1 MDNNLVAF
9 FSLIKAG
16 LWEKEVQLST
26 KEPIDYNEVFR
37 LAEEQSVVGLLAAG
51 IECIK
56 NIKVPQEIALTVAG
70 EALQLEQRNQAMND
84 FIAQLSAKLLN
95 EGIVTLLVKGQ
106 GIAQCYGHP
115 LWRAS
120 GDVDLLVSVED
131 YDKAKKIIIP
141 YSNSVE
147 PEGEYSYH
155 LGMNI
160 RNWMVELHGSLR
172 TGLGKRVDR
181 LIDEVYAQ
189 TFRNKK
195 FREWQYREKT
205 VLLPAIDDDIIFVFT
220 HILQHF
226 YKGGVGLRQVCDWCR
241 LIWMYQSDL
250 NFDVLEYRLRKMDLM
265 TEWKSFASVAVN
277 ILGMPQN
284 AMPFYSNKDKWS
296 KKADRIS
303 QYMIK
308 VGNFGHNIENKRDSK
323 FVIERKVFSATSIIR
338 NTMRHF
344 TLFPLNTIRISC
356 FEIGLGVKATLGMKR

>member
-1 MDNNLVAF
+1 MGNNLAAF

-16 LWEKEVQLST
+16 LWEKDVQISM
-26 KEPIDYNEVFR
+26 KEPINYNEVFR

-56 NIKVPQEIALTVAG
+56 NIKVPQEIALSVAG
-70 EALQLEQRNQAMND
+70 EVLQLELRNQAMND

-195 FREWQYREKT
+195 FREWQYKDKS
-205 VLLPAIDDDIIFVFT
+205 VLLPAIDDDVIFIFT

-241 LIWMYQSDL
+241 FIWTFQSNINL
-250 NFDVLEYRLRKMDLM
+250 DVLEYRLRKMDLM
-265 TEWKSFASVAVN
+265 AEWKSFASFAVN
-277 ILGMPQN
+277 ILYIRD
-284 AMPFYSNKDKWS
+284 AS
-296 KKADRIS
+296 KYYA
-303 QYMIK
+303 
-308 VGNFGHNIENKRDSK
+308 V
-323 FVIERKVFSATSIIR
+323 
-338 NTMRHF
+338 
-344 TLFPLNTIRISC
+344 LF
-356 FEIGLGVKATLGMKR
+356 

>member
-1 MDNNLVAF
+1 MGNNLAAF

-16 LWEKEVQLST
+16 LWEKDVQIST
-26 KEPIDYNEVFR
+26 KEPINYNEVFR

-56 NIKVPQEIALTVAG
+56 NIKVPQEIALSVAG
-70 EALQLEQRNQAMND
+70 EVLQLELRNQAMND

-195 FREWQYREKT
+195 FREWQYKDKS
-205 VLLPAIDDDIIFVFT
+205 VLLPAIDDDVIFIFT

-241 LIWMYQSDL
+241 FIWTFQSNINL
-250 NFDVLEYRLRKMDLM
+250 DVLEYRLRKMDLM
-265 TEWKSFASVAVN
+265 AEWKSFASFAVN

-284 AMPFYSNKDKWS
+284 TMPFYSNKNKWR
-296 KKADRIS
+296 KKAVRIS
-303 QYMIK
+303 QYMIR
-308 VGNFGHNIENKRDSK
+308 VGNFGHNVENKRDSML
-323 FVIERKVFSATSIIR
+323 VIERKVYSAISILK